1 MPRDRLFRPQP
12 CKAHRCV
19 MPSMAPDVDAAIA
32 ASLRAA
38 ENEGWP
44 PLRPVD
50 AAPARLHCPDTTT
63 VRRLLH

>member
-1 MPRDRLFRPQP
+1 
-12 CKAHRCV
+12 